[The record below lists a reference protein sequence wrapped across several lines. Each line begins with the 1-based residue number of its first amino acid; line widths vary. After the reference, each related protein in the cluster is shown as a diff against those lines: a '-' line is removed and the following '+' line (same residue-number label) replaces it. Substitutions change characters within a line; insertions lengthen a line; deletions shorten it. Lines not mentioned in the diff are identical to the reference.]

1 MKVVALGGGH
11 GLSRTL
17 QAVRTLSND
26 VVAVVST
33 ADDGG
38 SSGRLREEFAVPP
51 PGDLRM
57 ALLALADS
65 SRVNE
70 RYVWAHRFAGSGGL
84 AGHNLGNLMLT
95 ALWQQFESE
104 PDAIVKGLDAA
115 GQMLGVSGRV
125 LPVTSTPH
133 HLVAG
138 VNHANGAASTVVGQ
152 SAVTATNHR
161 ITHVHVD
168 PQVHA
173 DTETLKAIQTADLIV
188 LGPGSWFTS
197 VLAVLCA
204 DGVCEAI
211 NESAAAVAV
220 VMNLRAQPGE
230 ADGFQASDYLASF
243 KALHPDIGVDA
254 WVVDSS
260 AADEVRAALGPDSA
274 TAVYSDNLADASGA
288 HDPQRLAV
296 ALASVK
302 NSLAQTSH

>member
-17 QAVRTLSND
+17 QAARILTND

-57 ALLALADS
+57 ALLALADGT
-65 SRVNE
+65 RLNE
-70 RYVWAHRFAGSGGL
+70 QYLWSHRFAGSGGL
-84 AGHNLGNLMLT
+84 GGHNLGNLMLT
-95 ALWQQFESE
+95 ALWQRFESE
-104 PDAIVKGLDAA
+104 ANAIIKGLDAA
-115 GQMLGVSGRV
+115 GQMLGVVGRV

-138 VNHANGAASTVVGQ
+138 VHHADGVAGTVVGQ
-152 SAVTATNHR
+152 SAVTATSHR
-161 ITHVHVD
+161 ITHVHARPEV
-168 PQVHA
+168 QA
-173 DTETLKAIQTADLIV
+173 DAEALAAIRAADLIV

-211 NESAAAVAV
+211 NESSAPVAV

-230 ADGFQASDYLASF
+230 ADGYTARDYLDSL
-243 KALHPDIGVDA
+243 KALHPRMRVDA

-260 AADEVRAALGPDSA
+260 SAGDVRAAFGASSA
-274 TAVYSDNLADASGA
+274 PAVYSDDFPDGSGA
-288 HDPQRLAV
+288 HSPQRLA
-296 ALASVK
+296 ATLSRVK
-302 NSLAQTSH
+302 NSFTQTAH